1 MEFDVT
7 IKKVQ
12 DVIAKK
18 GGLSPEG
25 LVLAIEKLFLSS
37 ARSCQTAKGPRGN
50 NSDWPNWCAVS
61 AHVHLCG
68 RYDECNSY

>member
-25 LVLAIEKLFLSS
+25 LVLDYRETFLKL
-37 ARSCQTAKGPRGN
+37 GPVLP
-50 NSDWPNWCAVS
+50 DC
-61 AHVHLCG
+61 
-68 RYDECNSY
+68 